1 MASLSLFVI
10 FKKGETPSIPQVIV
24 VRIKND
30 DAHLHL
36 VQFLA
41 QLVSIQWIHSFIK
54 HLLSNYTVSGDEEHL
69 INFLSIN
76 KYGNS
81 TMVSWEHII
90 RRMHPNQESLAWSE
104 LNEGINLIKRKGSTF
119 PGRGSIITKSYVPEA
134 QQKEQVT
141 RGERN
146 ARKHCGDEWKG
157 NWGWG
162 VQNRLL
168 RILLSLKNNESHWKV
183 LNMETM

>member
-54 HLLSNYTVSGDEEHL
+54 HLLSTYTVSGDEEHL

-81 TMVSWEHII
+81 TMVS
-90 RRMHPNQESLAWSE
+90 
-104 LNEGINLIKRKGSTF
+104 
-119 PGRGSIITKSYVPEA
+119 
-134 QQKEQVT
+134 
-141 RGERN
+141 
-146 ARKHCGDEWKG
+146 
-157 NWGWG
+157 
-162 VQNRLL
+162 
-168 RILLSLKNNESHWKV
+168 
-183 LNMETM
+183 